1 MSLPGQDFREI
12 MSPIVDDPVP
22 SPTLR
27 RDSETMKCF
36 AKSTTLC
43 VALVGGSSAFV
54 GAPLARSSPALG
66 IRGDDEHDTALLLF
80 VVTKSQSQ
88 GPKAGRIFVP
98 YDIVCVPGLRVAGA
112 CRTALALPLLIVRV
126 VLLRGPW

>member
-1 MSLPGQDFREI
+1 MSLPDQDFREI
-12 MSPIVDDPVP
+12 MSPLVDDPVP

-27 RDSETMKCF
+27 RDSETMKGF

-80 VVTKSQSQ
+80 VVTSHTARD
-88 GPKAGRIFVP
+88 PKQRESLCPMTSSVL
-98 YDIVCVPGLRVAGA
+98 PGYA
-112 CRTALALPLLIVRV
+112 
-126 VLLRGPW
+126 